1 MTTLDNTLRHGEMM
15 YALGHAYGASDA
27 RSAVMNAL
35 FTARYRLLSEDEV
48 NAVIDT
54 VDAIIKK
61 SMDEHSAIWHE
72 RADAI
77 S

>member
-1 MTTLDNTLRHGEMM
+1 MTNIENTLRHGEMM
-15 YALGHAYGASDA
+15 YALGHGFGAADA
-27 RSAVMNAL
+27 RSAMMNAL

-48 NAVIDT
+48 DAVIAT

-61 SMDEHSAIWHE
+61 SMDEHTAIFHE
-72 RADAI
+72 RADAL

>member
-1 MTTLDNTLRHGEMM
+1 MTNIDNTLRHGEMM

-27 RSAVMNAL
+27 RSAVMDAL
-35 FTARYRLLSEDEV
+35 FTARYRLLTEDEV